1 MWNLEYELI
10 AILLLTAIIGLIM
23 GRFLCKSGESEEK
36 RAKEKVS
43 YSLKSAQSDLV
54 SLQVTTENQQESI
67 KKNEQIISLLEQDKS
82 NLISRL
88 ESSELQSQTLLLE
101 LKELE
106 KYRTRHEALT
116 KEFEVQSEAMEQLK
130 AQKGSSLEE
139 IEQFK
144 VQTNTLKQNIAN
156 MEEENSGIVAYKN
169 KQEKLLDEL
178 VTINKNQ
185 DKTIYELT
193 LLKDENTLRIEE
205 YSKFQIELEEQ
216 VKENLLEIEKLKE
229 LEEEYNVYKEAFNE
243 EKLLKLEERLEVL
256 YEEREDLTSRLRAI
270 SSVVN
275 AVGVEEES

>member
-10 AILLLTAIIGLIM
+10 AILLLTAIIGLLM

-36 RAKEKVS
+36 RAKDKVS

-54 SLQVTTENQQESI
+54 SLQVKADNQQESI
-67 KKNEQIISLLEQDKS
+67 KINEKNISQLEQDKS

-88 ESSELQSQTLLLE
+88 ESSELQAQTLLLE

-106 KYRTRHEALT
+106 KYRTRYEGLS
-116 KEFEVQSEAMEQLK
+116 KEFEVQSEAMEQLRT
-130 AQKGSSLEE
+130 QKGSGLEE

-169 KQEKLLDEL
+169 KQEELLDEL
-178 VTINKNQ
+178 VTVNKNQ
-185 DKTIYELT
+185 EKTIQELT
-193 LLKDENTLRIEE
+193 LLKDENSVRLEE
-205 YSKFQIELEEQ
+205 GEKLQTELEQQ
-216 VKENLLEIEKLKE
+216 VKENLEEIEKLKE
-229 LEEEYNVYKEAFNE
+229 IEEEYLVYKEAFNE
-243 EKLLKLEERLEVL
+243 KKLLQLEERLELL

-275 AVGVEEES
+275 AVGVEEED

>member
-10 AILLLTAIIGLIM
+10 AILLLTAIIGLLM

-36 RAKEKVS
+36 RAKDKVS

-54 SLQVTTENQQESI
+54 SLQVKADNQQETI
-67 KKNEQIISLLEQDKS
+67 KLHEQNLSQLEQDKS
-82 NLISRL
+82 NLSSRL

-106 KYRTRHEALT
+106 KYRTRYEALS
-116 KEFEVQSEAMEQLK
+116 KEFEVQSELMEELRT
-130 AQKGSSLEE
+130 QKGSGLEE

-169 KQEKLLDEL
+169 KQEELLDEL
-178 VTINKNQ
+178 VTVNKNQ
-185 DKTIYELT
+185 EKTIQELT
-193 LLKDENTLRIEE
+193 LLKDENSVRLEE
-205 YSKFQIELEEQ
+205 GEKLQTELEQQ
-216 VKENLLEIEKLKE
+216 VKENREEIEKLKE
-229 LEEEYNVYKEAFNE
+229 IEEEYAAYKEAFNE
-243 EKLLKLEERLEVL
+243 EKLLQVEERLELL

-275 AVGVEEES
+275 AVGVEEED

>member
-10 AILLLTAIIGLIM
+10 AILLLTAIIGLLM

-36 RAKEKVS
+36 RAKDKVS

-54 SLQVTTENQQESI
+54 SLQVKADNQQESI
-67 KKNEQIISLLEQDKS
+67 KINEKNISQLEQDKS

-88 ESSELQSQTLLLE
+88 ESSELQAQTLLLE

-106 KYRTRHEALT
+106 KYRTRYEGLS
-116 KEFEVQSEAMEQLK
+116 KEFEVQSEAMEQLRT
-130 AQKGSSLEE
+130 QKGSGLEE

-169 KQEKLLDEL
+169 KQEELLDEL
-178 VTINKNQ
+178 VTVNKNQ
-185 DKTIYELT
+185 EKTIQELT
-193 LLKDENTLRIEE
+193 LLKDENSVRLEE
-205 YSKFQIELEEQ
+205 GEKLQTELEQ
-216 VKENLLEIEKLKE
+216 QAKENLEEIEKLKE
-229 LEEEYNVYKEAFNE
+229 IEEEYLVYKEAFNE
-243 EKLLKLEERLEVL
+243 KKLLQLEERLELL

-275 AVGVEEES
+275 AVGVEEED

>member
-10 AILLLTAIIGLIM
+10 AILLLTAIIGLLM

-36 RAKEKVS
+36 RAKDKVS

-54 SLQVTTENQQESI
+54 SLQVKADNQQETI
-67 KKNEQIISLLEQDKS
+67 KLHEQNLSQLEQDKS
-82 NLISRL
+82 NLSSRL

-106 KYRTRHEALT
+106 KYRTRYEALS
-116 KEFEVQSEAMEQLK
+116 KEFEVQSELMEELRT
-130 AQKGSSLEE
+130 QKGSGLEE

-169 KQEKLLDEL
+169 KQEELLDEL
-178 VTINKNQ
+178 VTVNKNQ
-185 DKTIYELT
+185 EKTIQELT
-193 LLKDENTLRIEE
+193 LLKDENSVRLEE
-205 YSKFQIELEEQ
+205 GEKLQTELEQQ
-216 VKENLLEIEKLKE
+216 VKENREEIEKLKE
-229 LEEEYNVYKEAFNE
+229 IEEEYSVYKEAFNE
-243 EKLLKLEERLEVL
+243 EKLLKLEKRLEVL

-275 AVGVEEES
+275 AVGVEEED